1 MTAKKNAPEIEPIIF
16 IDTNIFLDFYRARKT
31 DTSLKYLEKIEKITD
46 KLIITNQ
53 IEMEYKKNRQQVIL
67 ETINKSFTG
76 IDSSAAPAL
85 ISEMKAVE
93 MIAKLK
99 KEAKKQEK
107 NITKKIEKILTN
119 PTNNDKVYQ
128 SFQRIFKE
136 ANNFKLTSYSEKWS
150 SIKDLANDRFTLGYP
165 PRKKND
171 TSCGDAINWEWIV
184 ECAVTSGKD
193 IIIVTRDS
201 DYGVLYNNQMYLNDW
216 LSNEFKTRIS
226 QKRKILI
233 TNSLASALKYF
244 KIVVSKELESEEEEV
259 IKELA
264 ENIENNDSTECFED

>member
-1 MTAKKNAPEIEPIIF
+1 MTQKGNEIDPIIF

-31 DTSLKYLEKIEKITD
+31 DTSLKYLEIIEKITH

-53 IEMEYKKNRQQVIL
+53 IEMEYKKNRQTVIL
-67 ETINKSFTG
+67 ETINKSFIG
-76 IDSSAAPAL
+76 IDSSATPAL
-85 ISEMKAVE
+85 VSEMKAVE
-93 MIAKLK
+93 MITKLK

-107 NITKKIEKILTN
+107 NIIKKIEKILTN
-119 PTNNDKVYQ
+119 PTNNDMVYQ
-128 SFQRIFKE
+128 SFQRIYKE
-136 ANNFKLTSYSEKWS
+136 SNEFKLTADSEKWG
-150 SIKDLANDRFTLGYP
+150 SINNLAKERFLLGYP

-184 ECAVTSGKD
+184 ECADLSGKD

-201 DYGVLYNNQMYLNDW
+201 DYGVVYNNQVYLNDW

-233 TNSLASALKYF
+233 TNSLATALKYF
-244 KIVVSKELESEEEEV
+244 KIEVPKELVSEEEEV
-259 IKELA
+259 IKELV
-264 ENIENNDSTECFED
+264 ESGVDID